1 MVPWTHLIL
10 HPKRHLDRISRWVP
24 NAMLYIVL
32 SLGKITPKIASFPWD
47 FVTPPKEDRATAIG
61 NMHKNVV
68 KIACVVREIWS
79 RTDRQTHTQS
89 ETCSLQYFATAP
101 AGEVINIIKT
111 KHIYSVPKDKTIS
124 ENIPLHITIARDMV
138 SVSDVWVSKPS
149 RDPQRS
155 RSRTFGSRA
164 HVRK

>member
-10 HPKRHLDRISRWVP
+10 HPKRHLDRISRFCMGPKCYAVHC
-24 NAMLYIVL
+24 IVTGEDNPQNCFF
-32 SLGKITPKIASFPWD
+32 SLGFRHPAEGGPSHGDRQHAQKCGKDRVCGSGDMIA
-47 FVTPPKEDRATAIG
+47 
-61 NMHKNVV
+61 
-68 KIACVVREIWS
+68 
-79 RTDRQTHTQS
+79 DRQTDTQ
-89 ETCSLQYFATAP
+89 TCSLQYFATAP

-155 RSRTFGSRA
+155 RFRTFGSRA